1 MARRRKVD
9 GVTTAAWHRLALAHL
24 DSAMLGRCMIH
35 EECAATPDLGRRCFS
50 AQMSAHLSATGQ
62 AAREQDWLW
71 GLHCP
76 RCKIDR
82 RRGHLD
88 QGDPEARLFGVCA
101 LAEFAWNH
109 ARNISGAREYK
120 NRNAPPPKG

>member
-1 MARRRKVD
+1 MARRRRKVD
-9 GVTTAAWHRLALAHL
+9 GVTTAAWRRLALAHL

-35 EECAATPDLGRRCFS
+35 EECAAIPDLGRRCFS
-50 AQMSAHLSATGQ
+50 AQMSAHLSAIGQ

-82 RRGHLD
+82 RRGNRAHKAVVSHHWCPRSRERVGTPPVWLVLL
-88 QGDPEARLFGVCA
+88 GITVA
-101 LAEFAWNH
+101 AEE
-109 ARNISGAREYK
+109 GA
-120 NRNAPPPKG
+120 